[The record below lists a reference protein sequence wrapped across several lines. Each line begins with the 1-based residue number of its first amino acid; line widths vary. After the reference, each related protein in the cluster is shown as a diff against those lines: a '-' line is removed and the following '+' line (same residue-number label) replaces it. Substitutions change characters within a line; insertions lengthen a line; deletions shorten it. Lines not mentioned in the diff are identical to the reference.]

1 MKSPMQ
7 ELIEYIEEFTPK
19 NKTTDGIW
27 SKAKSLIKQEKEL
40 IIESFNQGMNNSV
53 EYFLPNNKIS
63 ESEQYYNETFV
74 DNPEAGI

>member
-1 MKSPMQ
+1 MKTAMQ
-7 ELIEYIEEFTPK
+7 EVLEMVNNRTDNSVKTKFTEDKKKFWIEK
-19 NKTTDGIW
+19 
-27 SKAKSLIKQEKEL
+27 EKEL